1 MDADVL
7 VLGAGVAGLKAA
19 RDLQDAGRRVVVLEA
34 RDRVG
39 GRVWT
44 DRTFAP
50 HPVEFGAEFVH
61 GDRADTWDLVRALDL
76 EARRWPKED
85 ESLVRGEDGV
95 LRTMRAARTL
105 DPAFDATRTMA
116 LPDVPASPYED
127 LDAHLARLGWSTD
140 QRRHVRRAFANAA
153 GDDPHHLSATSIRR
167 GLAEDDA
174 GAGDFRLPGGQD
186 ALPRALAEGL
196 DVRLGRAATCVATGP
211 DGVAVDTVAV
221 EAAAAARPER
231 WRAGACVV
239 ALPLGVLQAGGVAFE
254 PSLEALKGAAL
265 AGLRMGPVIKLV
277 YRLNAEPFDPVPGG
291 PPVEALYARGTPP
304 MWWTSS
310 PPGTEE
316 PVWTGFVSGS
326 GAADLLRLEEAE
338 ALERAFATLA
348 AESGRPGLR
357 ALAGRRIGWPDDPW
371 ARGGYAHVV
380 PGHEGA
386 RAALATPTPPLWWA
400 GEATAPEGCA
410 ATVHGA
416 WRSGARAAREVL
428 AAT

>member
-7 VLGAGVAGLKAA
+7 VVGAGVAGLKAA
-19 RDLQDAGRRVVVLEA
+19 RDLHDAGRRVVVLEA

-44 DRTFAP
+44 DRAFAG
-50 HPVEFGAEFVH
+50 HPVELGAEFVH
-61 GDRADTWDLVRALDL
+61 GDRADTWDLIRSLDL

-95 LRTMRAARTL
+95 LRTMRAARAL

-116 LPDVPASPYED
+116 LPDRPAGRYED
-127 LDAHLARLGWSTD
+127 LDAHLARLGWRTD

-153 GDDPHHLSATSIRR
+153 GDDPHHLSAAAIRR

-174 GAGDFRLPGGQD
+174 GEGDFRLPGGQD
-186 ALPRALAEGL
+186 ALPSALAEGL
-196 DVRLGRAATCVATGP
+196 DVRLGRAATRVATGP
-211 DGVAVDTVAV
+211 DGVAVDTVAADSV
-221 EAAAAARPER
+221 AAARPER
-231 WRAGACVV
+231 WRAAACVV
-239 ALPLGVLQAGGVAFE
+239 AIPVGVLQSGSVAFD
-254 PSLEALKGAAL
+254 PGLDALKGEAL

-277 YRLNAEPFDPVPGG
+277 YRLNAVPFEPVPGG

-310 PPGTEE
+310 PPGTEQ

-326 GAADLLRLEEAE
+326 GALDLQRLAEGE
-338 ALERAFATLA
+338 ALERAFAALA
-348 AESGRPGLR
+348 AESERRGLR
-357 ALAGRRIGWPDDPW
+357 YLAGRRIGWPDDPW

-380 PGHEGA
+380 PGHDGA
-386 RAALATPTPPLWWA
+386 RAALAAPTPPLWWA
-400 GEATAPEGCA
+400 GEATAPEGAA